1 MTYCLG
7 IITQSGIVMASD
19 SRTHAGV
26 DHVSTYQKLFDF
38 SNPGERVIVITTSGN
53 LSITQGVIA
62 WLKKDIHTIDQ
73 VNIHN
78 LSTMYDVARYVGS
91 TLREMQRLDRPSLE
105 ADRIDYHASFLVGGQ
120 IKGEEPEL
128 YLVYTQGNC
137 IKAMPE
143 TPFLQ
148 TGETKYGKPILDRVL
163 RHNTSVEKAAGCAL
177 LSMDSTMKSNIS
189 VGPPIQLIMY
199 CTDTFEIKH
208 KMWLAQRDPYLMAI
222 RQYWEGALQNA
233 FDQMPELDW
242 EHDQKLA
249 ISQESFNSCIL
260 HSTDYLED

>member
-53 LSITQGVIA
+53 LSMTQGVIA
-62 WLKKDIHTIDQ
+62 WLKKDIHTVDQ

-78 LSTMYDVARYVGS
+78 LPTMYDVARYVGS
-91 TLREMQRLDRPSLE
+91 KLREMEKLDRSSLE
-105 ADRIDYHASFLVGGQ
+105 ADRIDYRASFLVGGQ

-137 IKAMPE
+137 IRAMPE

-163 RHNTSVEKAAGCAL
+163 RHTTSVEKAARCAL

-199 CTDTFEIKH
+199 QTDSFEIKN
-208 KMWLAQRDPYLMAI
+208 KMHLMQRDPYLMAI
-222 RQYWEGALQNA
+222 RQYWEGALQTA
-233 FDQMPELDW
+233 FEQMPEIDW
-242 EHDQKLA
+242 EHDRKLA
-249 ISQESFNSCIL
+249 IAQESFNSCIL
-260 HSTDYLED
+260 HSADYLDD

>member
-7 IITQSGIVMASD
+7 IVTQSGIVMASD

-26 DHVSTYQKLFDF
+26 DHVSTYRKLFDF

-62 WLKKDIHTIDQ
+62 CLKKDLHTPNQ

-91 TLREMQRLDRPSLE
+91 KLREMEKLDRPSLE

-120 IKGEEPEL
+120 IKGEDPEL

-163 RHNTSVEKAAGCAL
+163 RHTTPVEKAARCAL
-177 LSMDSTMKSNIS
+177 LSMDSTLKSNIS
-189 VGPPIQLIMY
+189 VGPPIHLIMY
-199 CTDTFEIKH
+199 HADTFELKH
-208 KMWLAQRDPYLMAI
+208 KMHLPLRDPYLIAI

-233 FDQMPELDW
+233 FEQMPEIDW
-242 EHDQKLA
+242 EHDKKLA
-249 ISQESFNSCIL
+249 ISQESFSSCLL
-260 HSTDYLED
+260 HSADFLED

>member
-7 IITQSGIVMASD
+7 IVTQSGIVMASD

-62 WLKKDIHTIDQ
+62 WIKKDLHALDQ

-78 LSTMYDVARYVGS
+78 LPTMYDVARYIGS
-91 TLREMQRLDRPSLE
+91 KLRELQKLDRPSLE
-105 ADRIDYHASFLVGGQ
+105 ADRIDYHASFLIGGQ

-128 YLVYTQGNC
+128 YLIYTQGNC

-163 RHNTSVEKAAGCAL
+163 RHTTSIEKAARCAL

-189 VGPPIQLIMY
+189 VGPPIQLMMY
-199 CTDTFEIKH
+199 YTDTFELKH
-208 KMWLAQRDPYLMAI
+208 KMRLTQRDPYLMAI

-233 FDQMPELDW
+233 FEQMPEIDW
-242 EHDQKLA
+242 DHDKKLA
-249 ISQESFNSCIL
+249 IAQESFSSCTL
-260 HSTDYLED
+260 HSADYLDD

>member
-38 SNPGERVIVITTSGN
+38 SNPGERVIAITTSGN

-62 WLKKDIHTIDQ
+62 GLKKDLHGIDQ
-73 VNIHN
+73 VHIHN
-78 LSTMYDVARYVGS
+78 LPGMYDVARYVGS
-91 TLREMQRLDRPSLE
+91 KLRAMQKLDRPSLE
-105 ADRIDYHASFLVGGQ
+105 ADRIDYQASCLVGGQ
-120 IKGEEPEL
+120 IKGEDPEL

-137 IKAMPE
+137 IKATPE

-163 RHNTSVEKAAGCAL
+163 RHTTSIEKAARCAL
-177 LSMDSTMKSNIS
+177 LSIDSTMKSNIS
-189 VGPPIQLIMY
+189 VGPPIQLVMY
-199 CTDTFEIKH
+199 HKDTFELKH
-208 KMWLAQRDPYLMAI
+208 KMCLNQRDPYLMEI
-222 RQYWEGALQNA
+222 RQYWEGALQRA
-233 FDQMPELDW
+233 FEQMPEIDW
-242 EHDQKLA
+242 EHDEKLA
-249 ISQESFNSCIL
+249 IAQESFSSCRL
-260 HSTDYLED
+260 YSVDYLGD